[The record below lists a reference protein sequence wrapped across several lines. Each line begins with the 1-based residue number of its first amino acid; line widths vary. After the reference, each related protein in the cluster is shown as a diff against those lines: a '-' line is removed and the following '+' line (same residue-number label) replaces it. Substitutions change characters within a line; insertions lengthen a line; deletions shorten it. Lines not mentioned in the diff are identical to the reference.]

1 MRPYLPT
8 TTPSVTSSMMNN
20 HNNHNN
26 NNNNNLGVP
35 PIPPRPQPST
45 LTAASASSSSSSSN
59 NMTINNSSQQQPPK
73 VIIVQPLSLAPISA
87 NVRSTSTTIT
97 NFSNRTVAGGN
108 VSPHSPTITN
118 HSQQN
123 HSNHYQNNNN
133 HGEQVVL
140 PPPQL
145 PTSPLSPKIY
155 TTTPTTTTTMNSSTA
170 GTTTTTTLKPSS
182 AAIVSNNGS
191 TLSYPSPHHHQ
202 HSQHSHSHHQNILNH
217 NNNNNN
223 NNLNTHQNLF
233 THYVQEETINVPLS
247 QEQIAVYQKQLS
259 DVIHKLKQTHTDG
272 KEKAKALEQV
282 IYLSCTLKSD
292 FTMTLFGI
300 YNADKSL
307 WEYSPVLDLF
317 IKCLRYLLLHRSSY
331 IRSLTVR
338 CMRYII
344 QNDPVNFPFEVLWYK
359 YNCHLLIFKMMLND
373 TDREKIQVLE
383 LVRTLCSNI
392 VKRKNAAAVN
402 GSSSI
407 VLIQSKQ
414 QQQYGLYFAPP
425 TRKIEI
431 PFLFMKGIVHF
442 LSYIDGTLLQMQTQ
456 MDQQSS
462 NTASQRGNPPPPNA
476 TTSAATG
483 SNTNTATTN
492 NLSSSANDQ
501 KKQYFL
507 ESYKSVCIE
516 ILRDSLVYDESLCDT
531 VIKCGGF
538 KYLVELLLN
547 NKFSQYHSSI
557 LSSILY
563 ICDKFRT
570 RKFMKKGL
578 LDLLYLISPFTN
590 YSQLHQQYTIA
601 ANNAAMLNPSAAQQA
616 QDDLNQLVVELE
628 RSKSIILYFMRS
640 WTGLFIVN
648 QTKVNILGTIANLLK
663 VPNRTQLKHLILDL
677 YIEILKQ
684 SVPSKYHHLIPPIFN
699 ECSSLYRDRSQ
710 SLKKKNPTNNSTLNL
725 PPNNNNNNPTTT
737 NQLTTSSG
745 VINNGTHVVV
755 PGGGGGAGTG
765 GQYGVGVGTSGGGGA
780 GGTINGGGVGG
791 GTNLSASST
800 TVLVGGNQPPS
811 SSAGFYTS
819 FTNDVT
825 FYADHSADEDRVVN
839 ICFVFLSMTI
849 LTLIDSGLIE
859 SLLYLSKQSMINGKT
874 KTQEDPSAL
883 KDKLN
888 IGNDDEED
896 KGERAFISFRASQLL
911 QSVLLF
917 SDMLLNK
924 KTCLVMQDRFD
935 TEIANFLLGIS
946 KNNLYSYK
954 TLSMLSAF
962 YQQSFNSYNVG
973 GNSSSMMDHTMIQAP
988 SHLSVVSS
996 DSNSSSDDRFSK
1008 FSTNNI
1014 PSFYI
1019 RTQIDSD
1026 MDDQTFEKL
1035 IRESNV
1041 LVTKDS
1047 KRWNWEKIYC
1057 LIFGPLRVAHRLK
1070 EVITKQEKLLKR
1082 ILSYFKPYKKAFSE
1096 LKYQEANLGYT
1107 KLCNELLYN
1116 LLHMDD
1122 SGIQLI
1128 RSCNII
1134 KQFYEV
1140 LEIEVRVAKMFP
1152 QKATTSKTDQKL
1164 IDSDKRILSEDRVQ
1178 KYMVR
1183 DYFAIIGLMSSTI
1196 KGKELLEE
1204 ERIFDV
1210 LKDLTTKRDDISQLI
1225 IKSLDYTRP
1234 FSDRAR
1240 EILKEAMMNGSNTIR
1255 YISTLYIRNLIRQQQ
1270 SYPNNFHAW
1279 GVPLLTSKLYDDWEK
1294 VRFSAISILSEVC
1307 CTNFGGSSSS
1317 DLSDF
1322 ESATEDALMVS
1333 PRSANSFIQMS
1344 SSNTTS
1350 NENLRSFVSQNISRE
1365 VIAEVMRDGR
1375 DGMNLLL
1382 KMTSC
1387 REGIDYLSS
1396 DHIKLLQELVE
1407 EWFERESHQYLLQV
1421 EYGLNRFYQ
1430 MNALS
1435 IHSAFPPTIASS
1447 LMIGSLSPS
1456 SHHHIALS
1464 TSTPTG
1470 KGAQNM
1476 SGSYDYAK
1484 HGVIL
1489 QSNLYGELCHTLEGC
1504 TILTNDKNRTLHSLC
1519 QNLLNV
1525 YQKVLVATSG
1535 GNSSQSNSYT
1545 NLSQDFND
1553 SSSDYCGQINNQQLV
1568 HLWSLAFCCSTN
1580 TGYEY
1585 CNRYIQQVII
1595 GYEKSHLQQESSSD
1609 QHVDSTDATDGW
1621 NQSPTNSNNNNN
1633 TIGSEQYTVAQY
1645 FVFIAQQSKD
1655 ISLRGTMLYL
1665 LGILSKCSLARRDL
1679 LEIGYECSYRYAISV
1694 PKDRKQFFNLT
1705 DERDSKVEDSQQD
1718 YNNEDV
1724 LLESILKESQNQDI
1738 IKELVS
1744 NVTKIAN
1751 PVHEQQSSINLQ
1763 NSKTKVAKILT
1774 NNEKSKLIYYLLGH
1788 HFTYYK
1794 YKWKIIKFVI
1804 NDLLGG
1810 NSSMLCSS
1818 IATSN
1823 YETNSN
1829 MINSAVEDEL
1839 FVMNTHLLWLDAE
1852 TNAINN
1858 RIEERERKESSSK
1871 PTSTKE
1877 NNKTVKISSTT
1888 K

>member
-1 MRPYLPT
+1 
-8 TTPSVTSSMMNN
+8 
-20 HNNHNN
+20 
-26 NNNNNLGVP
+26 
-35 PIPPRPQPST
+35 
-45 LTAASASSSSSSSN
+45 
-59 NMTINNSSQQQPPK
+59 
-73 VIIVQPLSLAPISA
+73 
-87 NVRSTSTTIT
+87 
-97 NFSNRTVAGGN
+97 
-108 VSPHSPTITN
+108 
-118 HSQQN
+118 
-123 HSNHYQNNNN
+123 
-133 HGEQVVL
+133 
-140 PPPQL
+140 
-145 PTSPLSPKIY
+145 
-155 TTTPTTTTTMNSSTA
+155 
-170 GTTTTTTLKPSS
+170 
-182 AAIVSNNGS
+182 
-191 TLSYPSPHHHQ
+191 
-202 HSQHSHSHHQNILNH
+202 
-217 NNNNNN
+217 
-223 NNLNTHQNLF
+223 
-233 THYVQEETINVPLS
+233 
-247 QEQIAVYQKQLS
+247 
-259 DVIHKLKQTHTDG
+259 
-272 KEKAKALEQV
+272 
-282 IYLSCTLKSD
+282 
-292 FTMTLFGI
+292 
-300 YNADKSL
+300 
-307 WEYSPVLDLF
+307 
-317 IKCLRYLLLHRSSY
+317 
-331 IRSLTVR
+331 
-338 CMRYII
+338 
-344 QNDPVNFPFEVLWYK
+344 
-359 YNCHLLIFKMMLND
+359 MMLND

-392 VKRKNAAAVN
+392 TKRKNSNVN
-402 GSSSI
+402 GSPFSPFI
-407 VLIQSKQ
+407 SKQ
-414 QQQYGLYFAPP
+414 QQNGLYFAPP
-425 TRKIEI
+425 TKKIEI

-462 NTASQRGNPPPPNA
+462 QTASQRGNPPPPNA

-531 VIKCGGF
+531 IIKCGGF

-590 YSQLHQQYTIA
+590 YSQLYQQYTIA
-601 ANNAAMLNPSAAQQA
+601 ANNAIMLNPSAAQQA

-628 RSKSIILYFMRS
+628 RSKSIILYLMRS

-684 SVPSKYHHLIPPIFN
+684 SVPSKYHHLIPPIYN

-710 SLKKKNPTNNSTLNL
+710 SLKKKNQPNASNAPANANLAANTSTGVGVGAGAGTGGGVLNTSLPGNINGNNTNSVG
-725 PPNNNNNNPTTT
+725 P
-737 NQLTTSSG
+737 TTSSG
-745 VINNGTHVVV
+745 VSS
-755 PGGGGGAGTG
+755 GTG
-765 GQYGVGVGTSGGGGA
+765 S
-780 GGTINGGGVGG
+780 
-791 GTNLSASST
+791 SSST
-800 TVLVGGNQPPS
+800 TAVAQPPS
-811 SSAGFYTS
+811 SGFYTS

-962 YQQSFNSYNVG
+962 YQQSFNSYATG
-973 GNSSSMMDHTMIQAP
+973 TSSSSMMDHTMIQAP

-996 DSNSSSDDRFSK
+996 DSNSSGDDRFSR

-1140 LEIEVRVAKMFP
+1140 LEIEVRVGKVFP
-1152 QKATTSKTDQKL
+1152 QKTTTSKTDQKL

-1225 IKSLDYTRP
+1225 IKNLDYTRP

-1307 CTNFGGSSSS
+1307 CTNFGSSSS

-1322 ESATEDALMVS
+1322 ESGAEDALLVS

-1396 DHIKLLQELVE
+1396 DNIKLLQELVE
-1407 EWFERESHQYLLQV
+1407 EWFERESHHYLLQV

-1430 MNALS
+1430 MNVLS
-1435 IHSAFPPTIASS
+1435 IHSAFPPSTTLSTLGSS
-1447 LMIGSLSPS
+1447 LISSLSPS
-1456 SHHHIALS
+1456 SHHHSALS

-1470 KGAQNM
+1470 KGAQNL

-1525 YQKVLVATSG
+1525 YQKVLVSASG
-1535 GNSSQSNSYT
+1535 STTGQNSNSSNSSSSST
-1545 NLSQDFND
+1545 TITHVNATTTTTTTTTATTTTTWPQDFSMNLD
-1553 SSSDYCGQINNQQLV
+1553 GSDYCGQINSQQLV

-1595 GYEKSHLQQESSSD
+1595 GYEKSHLQQENI
-1609 QHVDSTDATDGW
+1609 DSTTL
-1621 NQSPTNSNNNNN
+1621 NRSPTNINNN
-1633 TIGSEQYTVAQY
+1633 GSEQFTVAQY

-1679 LEIGYECSYRYAISV
+1679 LEIGYECSYRYAIAV
-1694 PKDRKQFFNLT
+1694 PKDRKQFFNIT
-1705 DERDSKVEDSQQD
+1705 DDSEKSNSKIVDESQQEYD
-1718 YNNEDV
+1718 HDEDI

-1763 NSKTKVAKILT
+1763 NSKAKVAKILT

-1823 YETNSN
+1823 FETNSN

-1852 TNAINN
+1852 TNENN
-1858 RIEERERKESSSK
+1858 KRIEERQIAKESTNKSS
-1871 PTSTKE
+1871 S
-1877 NNKTVKISSTT
+1877 NKSVKISTETS